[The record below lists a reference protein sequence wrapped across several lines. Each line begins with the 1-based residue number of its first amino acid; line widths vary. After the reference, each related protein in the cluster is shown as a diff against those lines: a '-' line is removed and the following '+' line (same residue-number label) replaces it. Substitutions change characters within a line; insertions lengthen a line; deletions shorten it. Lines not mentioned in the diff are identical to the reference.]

1 MVDVREQIQD
11 YEEEIAELQEG
22 IKERMEYESLVG
34 FDPEIGERIISAR
47 KRIKELHEWIDYLR
61 RYEEK

>member
-1 MVDVREQIQD
+1 MNDVREKIEEYQ
-11 YEEEIAELQEG
+11 EEIAELNEG

-34 FDPEIGERIISAR
+34 FDPQIGERIISAR
-47 KRIKELHEWIDYLR
+47 KRIRELHDWIDYLK